1 MKKCFFLILVFLW
14 CPFVH
19 AQENMGEPKKIIEY
33 KENEKINLDELD
45 VDADKNKNTD
55 LSVEEREIKS
65 FDNRILERNDYRDK
79 ILESTHYMN

>member
-1 MKKCFFLILVFLW
+1 MVKESQ
-14 CPFVH
+14 PNT
-19 AQENMGEPKKIIEY
+19 AIEY

-55 LSVEEREIKS
+55 LSVEEREIKT
-65 FDNRILERNDYRDK
+65 FDNSILERNDYRDK